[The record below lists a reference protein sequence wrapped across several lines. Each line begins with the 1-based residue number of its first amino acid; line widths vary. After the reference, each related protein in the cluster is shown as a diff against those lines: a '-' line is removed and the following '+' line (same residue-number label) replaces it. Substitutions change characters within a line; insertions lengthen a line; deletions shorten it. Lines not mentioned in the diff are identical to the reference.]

1 MYGVFLP
8 SHLVVE
14 SAAFTDA
21 ILMCCMCCPACFFVI
36 FSTCLCS
43 ITPPK
48 PPVFE
53 DTLTTDAPA
62 ASEEK
67 GMSIPV
73 IGSSEDLF
81 Q

>member
-1 MYGVFLP
+1 MKVLL
-8 SHLVVE
+8 S
-14 SAAFTDA
+14 
-21 ILMCCMCCPACFFVI
+21 LMQFRCAVCCPAC

-53 DTLTTDAPA
+53 DALTTDAPA

-73 IGSSEDLF
+73 IGSSEYLF